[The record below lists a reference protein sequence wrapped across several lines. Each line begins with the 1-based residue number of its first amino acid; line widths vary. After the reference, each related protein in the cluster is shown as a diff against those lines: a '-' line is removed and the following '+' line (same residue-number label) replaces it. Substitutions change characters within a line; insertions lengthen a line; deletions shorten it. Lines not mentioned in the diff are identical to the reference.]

1 MTREE
6 RAFELVKLS
15 WKIVPPED
23 LWSDETRRDIAKA
36 AVAQV
41 DALEEAL
48 NKAQDWEPFVS

>member
-15 WKIVPPED
+15 WQIVPPED
-23 LWSDETRRDIAKA
+23 LWSEETQRAVAKA

-41 DALEEAL
+41 DALEAAL
-48 NKAQDWEPFVS
+48 SQRQDWQEFVS